1 MKKELRDKKIQ
12 VLITTAGTL
21 VILLAA
27 IFCYRTVEQTIVDN
41 EKESIISIAKVSAHS
56 FEETLQAKSN
66 LVYAALSGDMEDEQD
81 IKQNLL
87 KIGEKG
93 RFIPLNE
100 KEGLK
105 KWENDAC
112 TKAGENPGEVIAGPV
127 LPQEEEG
134 YVLYLTKAV

>member
-56 FEETLQAKSN
+56 FEETLQAILYMRHYPEIWRMN
-66 LVYAALSGDMEDEQD
+66 R
-81 IKQNLL
+81 I
-87 KIGEKG
+87 
-93 RFIPLNE
+93 LNR
-100 KEGLK
+100 
-105 KWENDAC
+105 
-112 TKAGENPGEVIAGPV
+112 I
-127 LPQEEEG
+127 
-134 YVLYLTKAV
+134 Y